1 WFGNLVTMVWWN
13 DLWLNEGFAS
23 YFADIGADLIEPSW
37 ELRQQGFITTY
48 ISAFNADDVITSH
61 RSSWTWRRRRRLHR
75 SSTRS
80 PTRRDYLKAN
90 EFGVASTP
98 QLYESLQKYSADNV
112 TEFMDRWTRQMGFP
126 LVTVA
131 ETADPDVLLLT
142 RPGFCGNRD
151 PRQCHRLSASVD
163 NQAELSSQNGSSSQ
177 MMRDQQMRLTV
188 LSAVDRAGLISDA
201 FAVANSNQLGYAAV
215 VKLLSYMASESH
227 YLPWYAASSGLG
239 AITRQLARRATY
251 GAWLLQP
258 IALNLACSAGN
269 TDCLAEAKLRF
280 DSWRLNGSSINS
292 ELRQIVY
299 TYGLLESDT
308 QAVWDF
314 MWQRYLASDSAAE
327 RERLLRALAMSRN
340 AWLVNRLLDF
350 SLDRD
355 LVRRQDFVTLIG
367 YIGANPNALEIL
379 WNWCR
384 LHWDSLLK
392 DFGPEDRRL
401 GAMVPGFARQ
411 FNDEFHLAEAEP
423 LRNANARRL
432 LGGRHGHSRSHSRTG
447 EESSA
452 REQCQVKAESREQC
466 QVKLRAEQC
475 QVKLRAEQCQVK
487 LRAEQCQV
495 KLRAEQCQVA
505 AEGTS
510 GGAAEPRCGQP
521 TDRQQG
527 GGGGGPDRQRRGLA
541 SRKQHRLGW
550 RVHQPEPHGHRRG
563 CSGSLLFVLLL
574 ALGLF
579 LCAESAQP
587 NLHRSKQ
594 EMFVWAFVQLRLEAS
609 DSELEELAAAYP
621 EKIGSAWTRP
631 SKELQKLQPVRL
643 EQRRL
648 PANTGQKQQAVE
660 QEQQGNRQQEQQQ
673 LASNSEAIVKPR
685 LRGSRPPGESA
696 TAQSLLTTSL
706 VARRRSGCRRRCC
719 CRSREAADAA
729 EMADGDGGDC
739 GSFGTDATDW
749 GAANFPALTKT
760 HDKLPSRGPAAGGL
774 LRTCL
779 GWQSLPPEQLGGPH
793 AGLINDLPLRLSESL
808 AGMALLK
815 TANSWSRPAAFCGSL
830 RTDVAANWIAE
841 AAISR
846 RPSAAQEWRDA
857 PARVLPSL
865 VLLGDALLND
875 PLRLQHVCLRVRGL
889 QLKFLRTAHCDTRIL
904 TGVGG
909 GLQLGDV
916 AATGAEDDTNQRFG
930 NLNVPLVDSACGSGC
945 GSRGGNSGSV
955 VFVGRAAGE
964 DEGRG
969 PGVAS
974 AAAGG
979 HQLAGE
985 IVRSGNGSGSPI
997 VYRWRRR
1004 RHLQSRER
1012 AMRQAVRVH
1021 RRGTRG
1027 GIGVEGVE
1035 ISGICGKSAQTCAGT
1050 SDCMLKKP

>member
-1 WFGNLVTMVWWN
+1 MAAKREQF
-13 DLWLNEGFAS
+13 
-23 YFADIGADLIEPSW
+23 
-37 ELRQQGFITTY
+37 
-48 ISAFNADDVITSH
+48 DDPH
-61 RSSWTWRRRRRLHR
+61 QLERGRL
-75 SSTRS
+75 
-80 PTRRDYLKAN
+80 L
-90 EFGVASTP
+90 
-98 QLYESLQKYSADNV
+98 
-112 TEFMDRWTRQMGFP
+112 
-126 LVTVA
+126 
-131 ETADPDVLLLT
+131 
-142 RPGFCGNRD
+142 
-151 PRQCHRLSASVD
+151 
-163 NQAELSSQNGSSSQ
+163 
-177 MMRDQQMRLTV
+177 
-188 LSAVDRAGLISDA
+188 
-201 FAVANSNQLGYAAV
+201 
-215 VKLLSYMASESH
+215 
-227 YLPWYAASSGLG
+227 
-239 AITRQLARRATY
+239 
-251 GAWLLQP
+251 
-258 IALNLACSAGN
+258 
-269 TDCLAEAKLRF
+269 
-280 DSWRLNGSSINS
+280 
-292 ELRQIVY
+292 Y

-308 QAVWDF
+308 AGGVGLHCGSATWPAD
-314 MWQRYLASDSAAE
+314 RCRAGRLAA
-327 RERLLRALAMSRN
+327 RPGMSRN
-340 AWLVNRLLDF
+340 AWLVNRLWT
-350 SLDRD
+350 SRWTAT

-452 REQCQVKAESREQC
+452 RLQLKA
-466 QVKLRAEQC
+466 LRA
-475 QVKLRAEQCQVK
+475 VLRSRGAVSRQIVS
-487 LRAEQCQV
+487 R
-495 KLRAEQCQVA
+495 A
-505 AEGTS
+505 AEAAALTGSDEASLAGSNTVWDGVFTS
-510 GGAAEPRCGQP
+510 LSP
-521 TDRQQG
+521 TDTG
-527 GGGGGPDRQRRGLA
+527 G
-541 SRKQHRLGW
+541 
-550 RVHQPEPHGHRRG
+550 VF
-563 CSGSLLFVLLL
+563 GSLLFVLLL

-594 EMFVWAFVQLRLEAS
+594 EMFVWAFVQLEKLAALELRLEAS

-621 EKIGSAWTRP
+621 EKIGSAW
-631 SKELQKLQPVRL
+631 KLQPVRL

-660 QEQQGNRQQEQQQ
+660 QQEQQGNRQQEQQQ

-685 LRGSRPPGESA
+685 LRARGRPGESA

-706 VARRRSGCRRRCC
+706 VAPTAEWVATRPEEAAARQPQPHGHESLAGGCRRRCC

-793 AGLINDLPLRLSESL
+793 AGLINDLPLRLGV
-808 AGMALLK
+808 AG
-815 TANSWSRPAAFCGSL
+815 RHGAAG
-830 RTDVAANWIAE
+830 VAG
-841 AAISR
+841 R
-846 RPSAAQEWRDA
+846 

-889 QLKFLRTAHCDTRIL
+889 QLKFLRTAHCDTRDSHRDSHL
-904 TGVGG
+904 HAGDGHNTVARLCLRVAPLGHLDAGVGG

-916 AATGAEDDTNQRFG
+916 AATGPEDDTNQRFG

-955 VFVGRAAGE
+955 VFAGPLGKMKAAAPGSPPPP
-964 DEGRG
+964 
-969 PGVAS
+969 PGVTNWLEKS
-974 AAAGG
+974 FEAATAPAAPSFIGG
-979 HQLAGE
+979 GGGGTCRAESEPCGRLYEFIGE
-985 IVRSGNGSGSPI
+985 
-997 VYRWRRR
+997 
-1004 RHLQSRER
+1004 
-1012 AMRQAVRVH
+1012 A
-1021 RRGTRG
+1021 TRG

-1035 ISGICGKSAQTCAGT
+1035 ISGIWQRIWERYADARMKCGNETIKQCSDLRGHQRLHVEEAVVGQGGHGAHDFIRGRLRVAALTQGGPQGISRDLRELLRRAGGILRGAQAELLRQAAPACWGRRLLRRAGAARQRVGAAGGVRAGHGPGDVRVADVRTTGRLRVLGDLRHDHCRGRPVGLRVARDGDAALRQGLVLRLLRHLHECAAGVHDLLDEGALLADDHPGCAVRHQDLQLEQCGGGRVQT
-1050 SDCMLKKP
+1050 AMMESTVPWMRQTRSVVPGS